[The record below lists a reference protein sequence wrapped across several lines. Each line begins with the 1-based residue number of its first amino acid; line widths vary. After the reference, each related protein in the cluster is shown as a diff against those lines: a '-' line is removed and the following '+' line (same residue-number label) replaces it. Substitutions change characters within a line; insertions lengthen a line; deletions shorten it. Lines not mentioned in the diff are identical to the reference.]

1 LLWRDGLNVG
11 ACTQSYLTAM
21 RVKDIGVVLLHDS
34 TTDTGEVTVRQTDG
48 ERYLFLLNHAG
59 RGDEV
64 STLDG
69 PDCNWSRVGDGA
81 PVADIITL
89 EACDV
94 VVLSTARERTVDH
107 A

>member
-1 LLWRDGLNVG
+1 LYF
-11 ACTQSYLTAM
+11 AAM
-21 RVKDIGVVLLHDS
+21 RVNGIGVVLLHDS

-48 ERYLFLLNHAG
+48 ERYLFLLNHAD
-59 RGDEV
+59 RGVEV